1 MAKVRR
7 RTWTSGGRKRVA
19 WVVDYRDQ
27 TGRHIQTFKTKQDA
41 EGYMLQ
47 VGHDIREGIHT
58 SRAASI
64 TVAQAAELWL
74 KAAAT
79 NGLEPSTRAQY
90 RAHVTHH
97 IAPLLGL
104 VKLADLST
112 PGIQRFA
119 DALIDRPMASDS
131 TATISRA
138 MARKVL
144 FSLKSVLKEAQ
155 RLGQL
160 AKDPARPVSIRVPKR
175 GSRKIEAGRDF
186 PSKDEANAILAAATG
201 RLRPLIVTAIFTGMR
216 ASELRGL
223 RWADVDLDAKVI
235 RVRQRADKWGSLGPP
250 KSEAGERTIPLTPMV
265 VNALR
270 EWRLACPKSALDLA
284 FPTTTGRVQNFAT
297 LANRGWYPLQR
308 KAGLVDGAGKA
319 KYGFHCLRHF
329 YASWLIDQ
337 GFPIKRLQAML
348 GHSTMSM
355 TIDVYGHLL
364 PDPEGDLERLAAAE
378 QALLRSAKPTG

>member
-19 WVVDYRDQ
+19 WVVDYRDP
-27 TGRHIQTFKTKQDA
+27 TGRHIQTFKTKLDA
-41 EGYMLQ
+41 EDYALQ
-47 VGHDIREGIHT
+47 VGHDLREGIHT
-58 SRAASI
+58 SRSASI
-64 TVAQAAELWL
+64 TVAAAAEGWL
-74 KAAAT
+74 KACDRHS
-79 NGLEPSTRAQY
+79 LERSTLNQY
-90 RAHVTHH
+90 RGHVQHH
-97 IAPLLGL
+97 IAPLLGM

-112 PGIQRFA
+112 PRVQRFA
-119 DALIDRPMASDS
+119 DALLGRPMASDPA
-131 TATISRA
+131 ATISRA

-144 FSLKSVLKEAQ
+144 SSLKSILHEAQ
-155 RLGQL
+155 RQGQL

-175 GSRKIEAGRDF
+175 GTGTKIRAGEDF
-186 PSKDEANAILAAATG
+186 PSKEEANAILAAATG

-223 RWADVDLDAKVI
+223 RWSDVDLDAKVI
-235 RVRQRADKWGSLGPP
+235 HVRQRADKWGTMGPP

-270 EWRLACPKSALDLA
+270 EWKLACAKGALDLA
-284 FPTTTGRVQNFAT
+284 FPTTLGHVQNFAT
-297 LANRGWYPLQR
+297 LASRDWYPLQR
-308 KAGLVDGAGKA
+308 KAGIVDVEGKT

-378 QALLRSAKPTG
+378 QALLRSAK